1 MGLFGPGFQGLIT
14 RRVGASEQGRLQGAT
29 SSMAGLAGVVAPTV
43 FGFTYAFFIA
53 PGHPYVPGSAFLL
66 AATLH
71 GLGALIAVTLM
82 ARAPKPAKVAP

>member
-1 MGLFGPGFQGLIT
+1 MST
-14 RRVGASEQGRLQGAT
+14 QGAT
-29 SSMAGLAGVVAPTV
+29 SSLSGLAGVIAPTM

-82 ARAPKPAKVAP
+82 ARGPKAAKVTP